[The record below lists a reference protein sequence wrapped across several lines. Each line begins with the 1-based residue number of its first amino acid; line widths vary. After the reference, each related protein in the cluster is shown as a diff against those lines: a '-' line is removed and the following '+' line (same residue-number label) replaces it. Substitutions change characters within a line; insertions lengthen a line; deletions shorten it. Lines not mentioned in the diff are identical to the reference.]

1 MTAGTQPET
10 LLKVEELLVRRG
22 GAMVLEIPA
31 LDVFQGQV
39 LSLIGP
45 NGAGKST
52 LMLTLAGLLKPAR
65 GSLFFR
71 GERIADGGF
80 AYRRRIA
87 MVFQE
92 PLLFD
97 TTVFEN
103 VAAGLKIR
111 GVGRGEIDRTV
122 PGYLERFGIGHL
134 AKRSARKLSGGE
146 AQRTSLARAFVTR
159 PEIVFLDEPF
169 SALDPPTREALT
181 GDLERILRETHTTAI
196 ASTHDQTEA
205 LRLADRIA
213 VLNEGR
219 IAQIGPVA
227 EVMNRPVDEFVAS
240 FVGVETVLPGRVLR
254 TTDGVFVAAVEG
266 GEIQAVGHVR
276 TGDGV
281 LCCIRPEHVTLSTNT
296 PFSESSA
303 RNVFAGTIQKITALG
318 LFTRIHVDCGFG
330 IVAYVTRQSL
340 EELALVEGKAVTA
353 SFKATAVHVIPRK
366 GLLPISTAPRS
377 LNGGLRA
384 TLNDP
389 HRS

>member
-1 MTAGTQPET
+1 MTAKNQPEV
-10 LLKVEELLVRRG
+10 LLNVEDLLVRRG
-22 GAMVLEIPA
+22 GVTVLDISGLE
-31 LDVFQGQV
+31 VFQGQV

-80 AYRRRIA
+80 AYRRHIA

-111 GVGRGEIDRTV
+111 GVGRSEIGRTV
-122 PGYLERFGIGHL
+122 PEYLERFGIGHL

-213 VLNEGR
+213 VVNEGR
-219 IAQIGPVA
+219 IAQIGTVA
-227 EVMNRPVDEFVAS
+227 EVMNRPADGFVAS
-240 FVGVETVLPGRVLR
+240 FVGIETVLAGRVIR
-254 TTDGVFVAAVEG
+254 VSDGVFTASIEG
-266 GEIQAVGHVR
+266 GREIEAVGLVR
-276 TGDGV
+276 PGASV
-281 LCCIRPEHVTLSTNT
+281 LCCIRPENITITTNSDHT
-296 PFSESSA
+296 RTSA
-303 RNVFAGTIQKITALG
+303 RNVYPGTIRKITPLG
-318 LFTRIHVDCGFG
+318 LFHRVHVDCGFEL
-330 IVAYVTRQSL
+330 VAYVTRQSL
-340 EELALVEGKAVTA
+340 DGLSLEEGKGVTA
-353 SFKATAVHVIPRK
+353 SFKATAVHVIPRQT
-366 GLLPISTAPRS
+366 PPPA
-377 LNGGLRA
+377 
-384 TLNDP
+384 
-389 HRS
+389 